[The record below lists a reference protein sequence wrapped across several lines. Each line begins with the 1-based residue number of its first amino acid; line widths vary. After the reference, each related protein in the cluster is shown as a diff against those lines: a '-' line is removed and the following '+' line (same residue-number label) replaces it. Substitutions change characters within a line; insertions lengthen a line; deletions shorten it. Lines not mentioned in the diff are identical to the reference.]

1 MVRFLCGLLALY
13 LEGRNKKEEIEERRD
28 NRERRGGGGVCERE
42 KLDQTRI
49 VVSGSIEFQH

>member
-28 NRERRGGGGVCERE
+28 NRERRGGERE

-49 VVSGSIEFQH
+49 VVSWSIEFQH